1 MRTTRTPLWLRKL
14 LTGALHPVAIRAKTR
29 HAMNHR
35 AFPSTVCLALTLAL
49 VATAASAADALPGT
63 AALIREG
70 DFSAQMVA
78 GIDRFLM
85 RETAASATNRAALWR
100 RDFKSRDAHEKSV
113 QPNRERL
120 RKMIGAVDARVPFLA
135 PEFLAIGATSALV
148 AETDSYSVF
157 AVRWPVFEGVFSEGL
172 LFEPKGKMTARIVA
186 LTDADQT
193 PEQLAGLAIGVPPAQ
208 QWIRRLAENGCQ
220 VLAPV
225 LVDRQATWS
234 GSDLVGRNTNQPHRE
249 WIYRQAFEMGR
260 HIIGYEVQKALAAVD
275 WFVSENKQP
284 DTKALKIGIVGFAE
298 GGLIALYAAALDS
311 RVDATL
317 VSGYFDSRQNVWSEP
332 IYRNVFGLLR
342 EFGDAEI
349 ASLAAIAPRRL
360 VIEQSVAPRI
370 DGPPAPSP
378 GRAGAAPGKWTAPA
392 FDSVKAE
399 VARAHSFF
407 VDQTNVVS
415 AIQFIHD
422 KEKPFAAP
430 MSDAALA
437 AFFEGLE
444 IKTKPSPLAKILP
457 VDTRKVFDAQQRQRR
472 AVKELEEHTQRLMRL
487 STRARDEFFWNKLK
501 PAPAAN
507 WHAATQTYR
516 SNLWDEVIGRLPASS
531 LPANAQ
537 SRKIHDTPKWTGYEI
552 TLDVSP
558 DVFAWGHLLLPKD
571 LKPGERRPVVV
582 CQHGLEG
589 VPADVITTDTKDR
602 AFGYYKG
609 FGARLAEQGYIV
621 FAPHNPYRGQDA
633 FRVLQRKANPL
644 GQSLFSVILAQ
655 HDRILDWL
663 SAQPFVD
670 SKRIAFYGL
679 SYGGKTA
686 MRVPAL
692 LDRYCLSICSADFNE
707 WVEKNTTTSGRYS
720 YMFTNEYEIY
730 EFNLGHTFNYAE
742 MSALIAPR
750 PFMVER
756 GHDDGVGIDE
766 QVAYEYAKV
775 RRLYAR
781 LGFPERTAIEFFNG
795 PHTINGVGT
804 FEFLRRHLNWPAN

>member
-1 MRTTRTPLWLRKL
+1 MNPRFRRFAFL
-14 LTGALHPVAIRAKTR
+14 LNI
-29 HAMNHR
+29 
-35 AFPSTVCLALTLAL
+35 TLA
-49 VATAASAADALPGT
+49 AALPGAEAPLT
-63 AALIREG
+63 GTRLLKREG
-70 DFSAQMVA
+70 DFSGQMVA

-85 RETAASATNRAALWR
+85 RETAAAATHRAELWR
-100 RDFKSRDAHEKSV
+100 RDFKSRDAYEKSN
-113 QPNRERL
+113 QPNCERL
-120 RKMIGAVDARVPFLA
+120 RKAIGAVDARVPFLA
-135 PEFLAIGATSALV
+135 PEFIAIGATSPLV

-157 AVRWPVFEGVFSEGL
+157 AVRWPTLEGVFAEGL
-172 LFEPKGKMTARIVA
+172 IFEPKGKIAARIVA

-193 PEQLAGLAIGVPPAQ
+193 PEQLAGLAIGLPPAQ

-260 HIIGYEVQKALAAVD
+260 HVIGYEVQKALAAVD

-284 DTKALKIGIVGFAE
+284 DTKALKIGIAGFAE
-298 GGLIALYAAALDS
+298 GALIALHAAALDS

-317 VSGYFDSRQNVWSEP
+317 VSGYFDSRQDVWSEP
-332 IYRNVFGLLR
+332 IYRNVFGQLR

-349 ASLAAIAPRRL
+349 ASLIAPRRL
-360 VIEQSVAPRI
+360 IIEHSITPKI
-370 DGPPAPSP
+370 DGPPVPTP
-378 GRAGAAPGKWTAPA
+378 DRRGAAPGKWATPA
-392 FDSVKAE
+392 FDSVKGE
-399 VARAHSFF
+399 IARAQIFF
-407 VDQTNVVS
+407 AGQTNVAPALHFV
-415 AIQFIHD
+415 HD

-430 MSDAALA
+430 MSDASLA

-444 IKTKPSPLAKILP
+444 IKNKPAPLTKTLP
-457 VDTRKVFDAQQRQRR
+457 VDGRKVFDPQQRQRR
-472 AVKELEEHTQRLMRL
+472 TVKELEEHTQRLMRL
-487 STRARDEFFWNKLK
+487 SARARDEFFWNRLK
-501 PAPAAN
+501 ASPTN
-507 WHAATQTYR
+507 DWHAATQSHR
-516 SNLWDEVIGRLPASS
+516 SNLWSEVIGRFPAATV
-531 LPANAQ
+531 PANPQ
-537 SRKIHDTPKWTGYEI
+537 SRKIQDTPKWTSYEI
-552 TLDVSP
+552 TLDVWP
-558 DVFAWGHLLLPKD
+558 EVFAWGHLLLPKD

-589 VPADVITTDTKDR
+589 VPDDVVTTDPKDR

-609 FGARLAEQGYIV
+609 FGARLADQGYIV

-644 GQSLFSVILAQ
+644 GKSLFSVILAQ

-670 SKRIAFYGL
+670 PKCIAFYGL

-781 LGFPERTAIEFFNG
+781 LGLPERTAIEFFNG

-804 FEFLRRHLNWPAN
+804 FEFLRKHLGMPVK